1 MLVVIKKKVKDNDE
15 ASNRL
20 LQMGAGYVSAS
31 IAITALS
38 PMIFVAFRK
47 KIENYVGGNTTS
59 MSEKSQSLQVRNQSG
74 GRDDQSLDSQSTSGN
89 SSVRRLA
96 GSEAAVQRVETGVTN
111 TENANINVRTSD
123 VETNN

>member
-38 PMIFVAFRK
+38 PIIFAKFRK

-59 MSEKSQSLQVRNQSG
+59 ISEDSQSLRVRNQSG

-111 TENANINVRTSD
+111 TENANINVRTLD

>member
-1 MLVVIKKKVKDNDE
+1 MLVVIKKNVKDNDE

-20 LQMGAGYVSAS
+20 LQMGAGYASAS

-59 MSEKSQSLQVRNQSG
+59 ISEDSQSLQARVQAG
-74 GRDDQSLDSQSTSGN
+74 VRDDQSLTNQSTSGN
-89 SSVRRLA
+89 NSEQNLA
-96 GSEAAVQRVETGVTN
+96 ANELNVQQVEQTVTG
-111 TENANINVRTSD
+111 TESANIRVRTSG

>member
-38 PMIFVAFRK
+38 PIIFVAFRK

-59 MSEKSQSLQVRNQSG
+59 MTENRQSLQANDLAG
-74 GRDDQSLDSQSTSGN
+74 GRDDQSLNSQSTSGSN
-89 SSVRRLA
+89 SVRRL
-96 GSEAAVQRVETGVTN
+96 SSNESAVQRVEQEVTGTR
-111 TENANINVRTSD
+111 NANIIVATSTM
-123 VETNN
+123 ENHS

>member
-20 LQMGAGYVSAS
+20 LQMAVGYASAS

-38 PMIFVAFRK
+38 PIIFVAFRK

-59 MSEKSQSLQVRNQSG
+59 MSEIRQSLRANELVG
-74 GRDDQSLDSQSTSGN
+74 DKDDQSLNSQYTSGN
-89 SSVRRLA
+89 NSEQNLA
-96 GSEAAVQRVETGVTN
+96 ASGSAVQQVERIVTG
-111 TENANINVRTSD
+111 TESASIRVRTSN

>member
-38 PMIFVAFRK
+38 PIIFVVFRK

-59 MSEKSQSLQVRNQSG
+59 ISENSQSLQVRDQAG
-74 GRDDQSLDSQSTSGN
+74 GRDDRSLDSQSTSGN

>member
-20 LQMGAGYVSAS
+20 LQMGVGYVSAS

-38 PMIFVAFRK
+38 PIIFVAFRK

-59 MSEKSQSLQVRNQSG
+59 ISETSQSLQANRQVGNNN
-74 GRDDQSLDSQSTSGN
+74 DQSLNSQSTSGSN
-89 SSVRRLA
+89 SGQSLSRVDASTQTTEQVASSLRGVGTSTTDAGLA
-96 GSEAAVQRVETGVTN
+96 TT
-111 TENANINVRTSD
+111 T
-123 VETNN
+123 

>member
-20 LQMGAGYVSAS
+20 LQMGAGYASAS

-59 MSEKSQSLQVRNQSG
+59 ISEDSQSLQARVQAG
-74 GRDDQSLDSQSTSGN
+74 VRDDQSLTNQSTSGN
-89 SSVRRLA
+89 NSEQNLA
-96 GSEAAVQRVETGVTN
+96 ANELNVQQVEQTVTG
-111 TENANINVRTSD
+111 TESANIRVRTSG

>member
-20 LQMGAGYVSAS
+20 LQMGAGYASAS

-59 MSEKSQSLQVRNQSG
+59 ISEDSQSLQARVQAG
-74 GRDDQSLDSQSTSGN
+74 VRDDQSLTNQSTSGN
-89 SSVRRLA
+89 N
-96 GSEAAVQRVETGVTN
+96 SEQNLEANELNVQQVEQTVTG
-111 TENANINVRTSD
+111 TESANIRVRTSG

>member
-20 LQMGAGYVSAS
+20 LQMGAGYASAS

-47 KIENYVGGNTTS
+47 KIENYVGGKSTS
-59 MSEKSQSLQVRNQSG
+59 ISEDSQSLQARVQAG
-74 GRDDQSLDSQSTSGN
+74 VRDDQSLTNQSTSGN
-89 SSVRRLA
+89 NSEQNLA
-96 GSEAAVQRVETGVTN
+96 ANELNVQQVEQTVTG
-111 TENANINVRTSD
+111 TESANIRVRTSG

>member
-59 MSEKSQSLQVRNQSG
+59 MSEQSQSLQVRNQSG
-74 GRDDQSLDSQSTSGN
+74 GRVDQSLDSQSTSGN

>member
-20 LQMGAGYVSAS
+20 LQMGAGYASAS

-59 MSEKSQSLQVRNQSG
+59 ISEDSQSLQARVQAG
-74 GRDDQSLDSQSTSGN
+74 VRDDQSLTNQSTSGN
-89 SSVRRLA
+89 NSEQNLA
-96 GSEAAVQRVETGVTN
+96 ANELNVQQVEQTVTG
-111 TENANINVRTSD
+111 TESANIRNRTSG